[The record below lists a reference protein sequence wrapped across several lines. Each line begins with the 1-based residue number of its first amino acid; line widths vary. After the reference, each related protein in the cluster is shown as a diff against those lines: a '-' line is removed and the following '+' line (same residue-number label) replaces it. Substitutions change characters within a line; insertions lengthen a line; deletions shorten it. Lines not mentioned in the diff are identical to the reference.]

1 MTDLGSY
8 LELPAGT
15 GFGLDNLPYGIGSVE
30 GSMRSAFVAVG
41 ADALDLAAAQRAG
54 VFDGIGDLA
63 GDEFAQP
70 ALNRFMETG
79 HRTWHVVRERIRDI
93 LSDRSFEAQV
103 RRWLTPRAD
112 LVMHLPVAVGDYVDF
127 YSSEHH
133 ATNLGRILRPGTPPL
148 LPNWRHLP
156 VGYHGRAGTVVVSGT
171 DIVRP
176 HGLVT
181 TGDGPPRY
189 EPTKMLD
196 IELEVGAIIGVGSD
210 LGRSIPIDGVA
221 DHLFGMVLLN
231 DWSARDIQAYEYQPL
246 GPHLG
251 KSFATSIS
259 PWVVPF
265 AALQPFLV
273 DGPAQDPAPAAYL
286 TTPAAWGVDLEL
298 RVEMSSATM
307 RADGTPPVVLS
318 SVNFSTMYWT
328 VAQQLAH
335 LTANGAST
343 RPGDLFG
350 SGTVSGPTPGSEG
363 SLIEMTE
370 RGAEPLTLP
379 SGERRGFLA
388 DGDEITLHG
397 VCENATRRIEFG
409 EVRGTVVPAI

>member
-8 LELPAGT
+8 LEFPADT

-30 GSMRSAFVAVG
+30 GSMPTAFVAVG
-41 ADALDLAAAQRAG
+41 DDALGLAAVQRAG
-54 VFDGIGDLA
+54 VFDGIGDLS

-70 ALNRFMETG
+70 TLNRFMATG
-79 HRTWHVVRERIRDI
+79 QRTWHAVRERIRHI
-93 LSDRSFEAQV
+93 LSDESFEAQV
-103 RRWLTPRAD
+103 RPWLTPRAE
-112 LVMHLPVAVGDYVDF
+112 LAMHLPVAVGDYVDF

-133 ATNLGRILRPGTPPL
+133 ATNLGRILRPGTSPL
-148 LPNWRHLP
+148 LPNWKHLP

-196 IELEVGAIIGVGSD
+196 IELEVGAIVGFGSD
-210 LGRSIPIDGVA
+210 LGRPIPIDRVA

-286 TTPAAWGVDLEL
+286 TTDEPWGLDLRL
-298 RVEMSSATM
+298 RVEMSTTTM
-307 RADGTPPVVLS
+307 RAQGARPVALS

-370 RGAEPLTLP
+370 RGAAPLTLP
-379 SGERRGFLA
+379 SGEQRGFLA
-388 DGDEITLHG
+388 DGDEITLRG
-397 VCENATRRIEFG
+397 VCENTTRRIDFG